1 MKVIRFNLSRAL
13 MAGLF
18 CVSMLAGAQPSD
30 LVINGQLTQGS
41 LLRGQLPRGA
51 EVTLDGI
58 ALAVNR
64 QGKFVFGF
72 ERDAEL
78 THILKW
84 TLADGSEGEY
94 AFSLSPREYNVQRI
108 DGLAQDMVSPP
119 KAVLERIRND
129 SAKVARARSGVRNY
143 DAVFTRFSWPAKGP
157 ITGVYGSQRIL
168 NGEPKRPHFG
178 VDIGGPIG
186 TPVVAPADGIVVLA
200 DDLYYSGNTLIL
212 DHGMGVYST
221 FLHMDSITVSPGQTL
236 SKGELMG
243 TIGETGRATGPHL
256 DWRINLGPMRLDPA
270 LLVSE
275 PSIPE
280 ESE

>member
-1 MKVIRFNLSRAL
+1 MKVIRFNLWRAL
-13 MAGLF
+13 LAGLF
-18 CVSMLAGAQPSD
+18 CVSTLAGAQTSD

-51 EVTLDGI
+51 EVTLDGN
-58 ALAVNR
+58 ALVVNR

-78 THILKW
+78 THTLKW
-84 TLADGSEGEY
+84 TLADGSKGEY
-94 AFSLSPREYNVQRI
+94 AFSLLPRDYNVQRI

-143 DAVFTRFSWPAKGP
+143 DAVFTRFSWPAQGP

-221 FLHMDSITVSPGQTL
+221 FLHMDSITVKPGQTL

-275 PSIPE
+275 SSTPE
-280 ESE
+280 TSE